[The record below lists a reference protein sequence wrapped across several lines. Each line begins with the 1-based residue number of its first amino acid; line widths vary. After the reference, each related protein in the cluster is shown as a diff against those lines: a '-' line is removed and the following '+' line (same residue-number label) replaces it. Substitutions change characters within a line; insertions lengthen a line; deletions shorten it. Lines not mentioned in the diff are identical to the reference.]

1 MYPPVLNTLAE
12 IALDAGLTSA
22 EALERA
28 AAASDRDGL
37 PLVEHLVREAAID
50 EVALIAALRKR
61 LRIPLAD
68 PASASPEPEAL
79 RTLSRDVCRRRRV
92 MPLGLIYEGGERL
105 LRLAMADPT
114 DAVALAEVEHR
125 TGLEVT
131 PELMTLSAIT
141 EMVDREYGKIVT
153 EVMRRGRAAGGD
165 EDTGAGDELGAVP
178 EASAEP
184 DAPKT
189 VPYHRISDEADLS
202 ERFAALLHLLI
213 ENKIISEDEFE
224 EEVRQLLKERDRSG
238 S

>member
-1 MYPPVLNTLAE
+1 
-12 IALDAGLTSA
+12 
-22 EALERA
+22 
-28 AAASDRDGL
+28 
-37 PLVEHLVREAAID
+37 
-50 EVALIAALRKR
+50 
-61 LRIPLAD
+61 
-68 PASASPEPEAL
+68 
-79 RTLSRDVCRRRRV
+79 
-92 MPLGLIYEGGERL
+92 
-105 LRLAMADPT
+105 
-114 DAVALAEVEHR
+114 
-125 TGLEVT
+125 
-131 PELMTLSAIT
+131 MTLSAIT

-165 EDTGAGDELGAVP
+165 EDTGTGDELGAVP